1 MKKYNVYETETMN
14 DRRKTCTKVSI
25 LDNSTGEIFEK
36 IGTATL
42 HSEDSVFDKEYGCKL
57 SFTRGYI
64 GALKKA
70 KKSVLETYKRIMSEL
85 KECEKQI
92 DELNSRMIRA
102 MRYEYDL
109 LYNDVVETRYEYELL
124 DNDVIETE
132 YDFSIV
138 DKEEEE

>member
-1 MKKYNVYETETMN
+1 MKKYNVYETQTMN

-36 IGTATL
+36 IGTAML
-42 HSEDSVFDKEYGCKL
+42 HSEDSVFDEEYGCKL

-70 KKSVLETYKRIMSEL
+70 KQSALETYKRLMSEL
-85 KECEKQI
+85 KECGKQI
-92 DELNSRMIRA
+92 DELNSRMVKA
-102 MRYEYDL
+102 MQYEYDL
-109 LYNDVVETRYEYELL
+109 LY
-124 DNDVIETE
+124 NDVIETE

-138 DKEEEE
+138 DKEEE